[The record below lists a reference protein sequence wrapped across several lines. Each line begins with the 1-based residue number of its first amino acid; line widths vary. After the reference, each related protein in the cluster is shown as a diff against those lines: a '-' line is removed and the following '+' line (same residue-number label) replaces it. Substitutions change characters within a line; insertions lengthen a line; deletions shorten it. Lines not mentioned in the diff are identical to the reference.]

1 MYRIT
6 ILLFSALVLLAQN
19 PNTASYP
26 SSAAGDSK
34 LAVAARLSESTLATS
49 VNSSTTTVVVASGSS
64 FLNYQI
70 IRIDNEEMQICSK
83 STNTLTICSGTRG
96 FNGTTA
102 ASHTAGVA
110 VRGIITSWHHNQ
122 LAAEVKALTGA
133 LAPIP
138 FSSFPSTCIASKQLQ
153 LRSNP
158 ASAGQI
164 LYVCNSGG
172 NGWNLVGDGAGSLT
186 ASGISVTP
194 VGNISSTDVQAA
206 LAELDT
212 EKALASHTHA
222 GSAIGNTAAGNI
234 AATNVQAAINE
245 LDTEKSPTSH
255 THAGSAVTSTPAGS
269 LSSTDV
275 QAALNELDTEKLGL
289 KQFTELT
296 GNLTISST
304 HCGGLLI
311 WTAGAPTLTIPAP
324 GTLPTGCWFIF
335 SLYNTSN
342 ATFTASTSSINGTS
356 SITQRAGSY
365 GIVANNGTGW
375 YVLTANPIVTSSS
388 IDVTNSGTLTTLRAL
403 NTRALVA
410 NAGST
415 GTTLSHLAKINSS
428 GNAVIVSTS
437 DTSGAVGIVVSGD
450 GTSGTA
456 SIQQIGAAILYPA
469 TSSVAGQYVGISS
482 ATAGRGSS
490 SSSCPSGQNIGI
502 WLESGDSS
510 SARGILLGNFCSG
523 SSGGGAT
530 TTSGLTD
537 LDLTKNSS
545 TVVQIA
551 AGVYAKGNAPS
562 ISFAGATFTI
572 QSISITSCTNAA
584 PIVCT
589 LASSIAGMS
598 PRTGDTIMVSGVAT
612 NTAANGTWIA
622 EVIDGTHIKL
632 TGSTGNGSGTGGT
645 MAGSGSGTCQFDM
658 TPNGYANANCSSSAG
673 LILSCTGNCNMNQ
686 STTPAPD
693 PYGLNVGT
701 VTVTSGAWNTATK
714 GKAMLNS
721 GESVQC
727 GTGMTCSPA
736 GGVNTVAV
744 DSSVVR
750 GPADNVITGT
760 IRAQGASRTAPCREG
775 TGAPTGQNGTRG
787 ECYFQTDATAGS
799 NMWWATAS
807 GTPATW
813 TQSSAGGSSSSLVVY
828 RLPFMTAQD
837 PGGVSPR
844 WVGLWHS
851 TNTLSLTTLDAS
863 TGTCAN
869 TSSLAECGNQWY
881 SLADASQSYRTT
893 NIWIP
898 TGWTSGTVKFFLT
911 FATSSSADPAFQ
923 VKTRCMTSGSAPS
936 SYNTAQN
943 LPTGTV
949 ASGNT
954 YTRSVTLTTTGCAAN
969 RPMTISLTRTD
980 SNGGY
985 AVMFDAFVE
994 VQVQ

>member
-1 MYRIT
+1 
-6 ILLFSALVLLAQN
+6 
-19 PNTASYP
+19 
-26 SSAAGDSK
+26 
-34 LAVAARLSESTLATS
+34 
-49 VNSSTTTVVVASGSS
+49 
-64 FLNYQI
+64 
-70 IRIDNEEMQICSK
+70 
-83 STNTLTICSGTRG
+83 
-96 FNGTTA
+96 
-102 ASHTAGVA
+102 
-110 VRGIITSWHHNQ
+110 
-122 LAAEVKALTGA
+122 
-133 LAPIP
+133 
-138 FSSFPSTCIASKQLQ
+138 
-153 LRSNP
+153 
-158 ASAGQI
+158 
-164 LYVCNSGG
+164 
-172 NGWNLVGDGAGSLT
+172 
-186 ASGISVTP
+186 
-194 VGNISSTDVQAA
+194 
-206 LAELDT
+206 
-212 EKALASHTHA
+212 
-222 GSAIGNTAAGNI
+222 
-234 AATNVQAAINE
+234 
-245 LDTEKSPTSH
+245 
-255 THAGSAVTSTPAGS
+255 
-269 LSSTDV
+269 
-275 QAALNELDTEKLGL
+275 
-289 KQFTELT
+289 
-296 GNLTISST
+296 
-304 HCGGLLI
+304 
-311 WTAGAPTLTIPAP
+311 
-324 GTLPTGCWFIF
+324 
-335 SLYNTSN
+335 
-342 ATFTASTSSINGTS
+342 
-356 SITQRAGSY
+356 
-365 GIVANNGTGW
+365 
-375 YVLTANPIVTSSS
+375 
-388 IDVTNSGTLTTLRAL
+388 
-403 NTRALVA
+403 
-410 NAGST
+410 
-415 GTTLSHLAKINSS
+415 
-428 GNAVIVSTS
+428 
-437 DTSGAVGIVVSGD
+437 
-450 GTSGTA
+450 
-456 SIQQIGAAILYPA
+456 
-469 TSSVAGQYVGISS
+469 
-482 ATAGRGSS
+482 
-490 SSSCPSGQNIGI
+490 
-502 WLESGDSS
+502 
-510 SARGILLGNFCSG
+510 
-523 SSGGGAT
+523 
-530 TTSGLTD
+530 
-537 LDLTKNSS
+537 
-545 TVVQIA
+545 
-551 AGVYAKGNAPS
+551 
-562 ISFAGATFTI
+562 
-572 QSISITSCTNAA
+572 
-584 PIVCT
+584 
-589 LASSIAGMS
+589 
-598 PRTGDTIMVSGVAT
+598 
-612 NTAANGTWIA
+612 
-622 EVIDGTHIKL
+622 
-632 TGSTGNGSGTGGT
+632 